1 MSTAQAQLD
10 TPPALSGRSCGRKI
24 LLVGHACGPGLGSE
38 PGNTWELARRLAAE
52 HQVWLIAYPEFRDRV
67 DAALAEVPIPNLH
80 IEWVKPASWVDPWKP
95 GKSERGIR
103 LHYILWLRAAYCK
116 ARELHRAIGFDVL
129 HHTSWATVGAA
140 PSLWKVSTPALW
152 GPLGGGQTTP
162 ESFLSYFGE
171 NRGKER
177 MRTLYVKLRKYSPS
191 LRRALRTADLV
202 LATNPE
208 TEALL
213 RQAGAKGARLFLDCG
228 LLQEPAAE
236 NPHRANEGGR
246 CTFLWAGRLESR
258 KGLLLALEAMTK
270 LRDLP
275 VQLLVAGQGP
285 ERAAYEERVRQAG
298 LSEKVQFLGP
308 VPYADMPALFRLSDA
323 FLFTSI
329 RDSSGSVV
337 LEAMSHALPILTLAH
352 QGIGAFV
359 PAEAG
364 IKIPVK
370 TPAQVI
376 DDLAQAMRNVAEC
389 AAYRLQMGTAALER
403 VRLEAWPKRVE
414 RLAGLYEEVISAHRR
429 I

>member
-1 MSTAQAQLD
+1 LSTAQAQLD
-10 TPPALSGRSCGRKI
+10 TPLTVSGSSHSRKV

-38 PGNTWELARRLAAE
+38 PGNTWELAWRLAAE

-80 IEWVKPASWVDPWKP
+80 IEWVKPASWLDPWKP

-103 LHYILWLRAAYCK
+103 LHYLLWLRAAYRK
-116 ARELHRAIGFDVL
+116 ARQLHLAIGFDVL
-129 HHTSWATVGAA
+129 HHTSWGTIGAA
-140 PSLWKVSTPALW
+140 PLLWKVPVPALW

-162 ESFLSYFGE
+162 EPFLPYFGE

-191 LRRALRTADLV
+191 LRRAVRAAEMV

-213 RQAGAKGARLFLDCG
+213 CQAGAKSAPFLTDIG
-228 LLQEPAAE
+228 LLQEPVTA

-246 CTFLWAGRLESR
+246 CTFLWAGRLEAR
-258 KGLLLALEAMTK
+258 KGLPLALEAMTK

-275 VQLLVAGQGP
+275 IELLVAGQGP

-308 VPYADMPALFRLSDA
+308 VPYADMPALFRRSDA

-329 RDSSGSVV
+329 RDSLGSVV
-337 LEAMSHALPILTLAH
+337 LEAMAHALPILTMAH
-352 QGIGAFV
+352 QGVGALV

-364 IKIPVK
+364 IKVRVK

-376 DDLAQAMRNVAEC
+376 DELAQAMRKVAEC
-389 AAYRLQMGTAALER
+389 AEWRLQMGTAALER
-403 VRLEAWPKRVE
+403 VRVEAWPRRVE
-414 RLAGLYEEVISAHRR
+414 RLAGLYEEVISARR
-429 I
+429 TV